1 LQRFKQREITAT
13 VWLEPTHNKKNVH
26 YIIVP
31 NIENEHVKEK
41 DERPFFLR
49 VFASEQIELTELPR
63 TIE

>member
-1 LQRFKQREITAT
+1 MQRFKQREITST

>member
-1 LQRFKQREITAT
+1 M
-13 VWLEPTHNKKNVH
+13 
-26 YIIVP
+26 P

-63 TIE
+63 TIEQKFESAWGPKSAGGKRVDDKGREN